1 MKLKLLL
8 TFTLLCNVLLLN
20 ATTNSGSK
28 TDNPNNEIV
37 ANEITCSVSTT
48 SFCSGSSVTVTFTA
62 SGTYVSGNVFTA
74 QLSDASGSFASPVS
88 IGTLT
93 AIASGTFSG
102 LIPNNSATGSGYRIR
117 VIASNPS
124 TIGTDNGVN
133 ITVNQLPNPI
143 LAGNSNIC
151 VGLTSV
157 FVSNV
162 TGGTWSSG
170 NTSIATVNSIT
181 GVVTGVSSGVAIINY
196 TVSGTGT
203 CPNATASRTVTV
215 SPQPNAGVISGNQ
228 NICAGSTSTFA
239 STVAGGTWSSA
250 NTSIATINS
259 TTGVVAGV
267 SPGTTTIS
275 YIAIGIGGCPNVMA
289 TRTVTVNSIV
299 TPNFFSAFSL
309 CSGSVAPVLA
319 TTSVNGITG
328 TWLPSTISNTTS
340 GTYSFTPTIGQCATT
355 ATLNVTVIP
364 KVTPTFTP
372 IAPICSGTPLNPL
385 PTTSNDGIT
394 GTWSPALNNKA
405 TTTYTFTPT
414 PGLCANTTALT
425 ITVIALPSATSSPN
439 NLTICSGE
447 TANIDLSSS
456 QSGTTFNWTAV
467 QTGVLGAFSATGN
480 SITQILQTS
489 GNQQGTVVYTIT
501 PVSNGCVGVPITAI
515 VNVNPKP
522 EIFGSGATTICSG
535 ESTNINLFSS
545 ILGTQLSWTVI
556 PTGVTGATAGTGSTI
571 NDILLAGA
579 TVGTAVYTIS
589 SSLKG
594 CQGNSFVTTVTIN
607 PLPLL
612 EPMPNVLA
620 CSSYTLPVL
629 LKGSYYSGVAGT
641 GNIIAPETVITNSTL
656 LSVFFNDGFCSAS
669 YPLSITIIPETKPE
683 IITENDSHDLYIENT
698 TIVQSLL
705 LDSQLSNE
713 YSFQW
718 YENDILIDGATN
730 SSYLVNT
737 VSQNADPRN
746 FTVKAIKGICESTSS
761 IFEVNQTPVP
771 APSGDRF
778 QSFTQG
784 QTLDDIVVIGSNI
797 QWYADATANR
807 KASSPLP
814 LNTLLVNNTTYYAS
828 QTINGFESQTR
839 LPVTVQVALSNH
851 SFAFKDLQVSP
862 NPIIDVLN
870 IKSKEIVKKVT
881 VYNTL
886 GQEVSHKEGN
896 GLEFKLDF
904 SNLVSGNYFVKVA
917 SENKQQVLKVVK
929 K

>member
-102 LIPNNSATGSGYRIR
+102 LIPNNASTGIGYRIR

-364 KVTPTFTP
+364 KVTPTFAAVP
-372 IAPICSGTPLNPL
+372 PICSGATIAPL

-394 GTWSPALNNKA
+394 GFWSPALNNIA
-405 TTTYTFTPT
+405 TTMYTFTPDV
-414 PGLCANTTALT
+414 GQCSTTTSLT
-425 ITVIALPSATSSPN
+425 VTVNQLPTATISGGSSV
-439 NLTICSGE
+439 CSGTSGIINITGTPNATVTYNE
-447 TANIDLSSS
+447 NYGSNQTIVLDATGLATILTQPLFANSVYSLVSIKSAGFPSCSS
-456 QSGTTFNWTAV
+456 Q
-467 QTGVLGAFSATGN
+467 
-480 SITQILQTS
+480 
-489 GNQQGTVVYTIT
+489 
-501 PVSNGCVGVPITAI
+501 
-515 VNVNPKP
+515 
-522 EIFGSGATTICSG
+522 
-535 ESTNINLFSS
+535 
-545 ILGTQLSWTVI
+545 
-556 PTGVTGATAGTGSTI
+556 
-571 NDILLAGA
+571 
-579 TVGTAVYTIS
+579 
-589 SSLKG
+589 
-594 CQGNSFVTTVTIN
+594 
-607 PLPLL
+607 
-612 EPMPNVLA
+612 
-620 CSSYTLPVL
+620 
-629 LKGSYYSGVAGT
+629 
-641 GNIIAPETVITNSTL
+641 II
-656 LSVFFNDGFCSAS
+656 GSAS
-669 YPLSITIIPETKPE
+669 
-683 IITENDSHDLYIENT
+683 
-698 TIVQSLL
+698 
-705 LDSQLSNE
+705 
-713 YSFQW
+713 
-718 YENDILIDGATN
+718 
-730 SSYLVNT
+730 
-737 VSQNADPRN
+737 
-746 FTVKAIKGICESTSS
+746 
-761 IFEVNQTPVP
+761 
-771 APSGDRF
+771 
-778 QSFTQG
+778 
-784 QTLDDIVVIGSNI
+784 IVVNHI
-797 QWYADATANR
+797 TR
-807 KASSPLP
+807 
-814 LNTLLVNNTTYYAS
+814 NN
-828 QTINGFESQTR
+828 
-839 LPVTVQVALSNH
+839 
-851 SFAFKDLQVSP
+851 
-862 NPIIDVLN
+862 
-870 IKSKEIVKKVT
+870 
-881 VYNTL
+881 YNT
-886 GQEVSHKEGN
+886 
-896 GLEFKLDF
+896 
-904 SNLVSGNYFVKVA
+904 
-917 SENKQQVLKVVK
+917 
-929 K
+929 

>member
-102 LIPNNSATGSGYRIR
+102 LIPNNASTGIGYRIR

-364 KVTPTFTP
+364 KVTPTFAAVP
-372 IAPICSGTPLNPL
+372 PICSGATIAPL

-394 GTWSPALNNKA
+394 GFWSPALNNIA
-405 TTTYTFTPT
+405 TTMYTFTPDV
-414 PGLCANTTALT
+414 GQCSTT
-425 ITVIALPSATSSPN
+425 TS
-439 NLTICSGE
+439 L
-447 TANIDLSSS
+447 
-456 QSGTTFNWTAV
+456 
-467 QTGVLGAFSATGN
+467 
-480 SITQILQTS
+480 
-489 GNQQGTVVYTIT
+489 
-501 PVSNGCVGVPITAI
+501 
-515 VNVNPKP
+515 
-522 EIFGSGATTICSG
+522 
-535 ESTNINLFSS
+535 
-545 ILGTQLSWTVI
+545 
-556 PTGVTGATAGTGSTI
+556 
-571 NDILLAGA
+571 
-579 TVGTAVYTIS
+579 
-589 SSLKG
+589 
-594 CQGNSFVTTVTIN
+594 TVTVK
-607 PLPLL
+607 PLPVL

-620 CSSYTLPVL
+620 CSSYTLPAL
-629 LKGSYYSGVAGT
+629 LKGSYYSGAAGT
-641 GNIIAPETVITNSTL
+641 GNIIAPGTVITTSTL
-656 LSVFFNDGFCSAS
+656 LSVFFNDGFCSVS

-683 IITENDSHDLYIENT
+683 IVTENDTHDLYVDNAT
-698 TIVQSLL
+698 VVQPLL
-705 LDSQLSNE
+705 LESQFSNE

-718 YENDILIDGATN
+718 YENGILIDGATN
-730 SSYLVNT
+730 PTYLVNT
-737 VSQNADPRN
+737 VSQNAIPRN
-746 FTVKAIKGICESTSS
+746 FTVSVIKGICESTSS

-771 APSGDRF
+771 APSGNRF

-784 QTLDDIVVIGSNI
+784 QTLADIVVIGSNI

-814 LNTLLVNNTTYYAS
+814 LNTLLVSNTTYYAS
-828 QTINGFESQTR
+828 QTINGFESPTR

-862 NPIIDVLN
+862 NPVIELLT

-886 GQEVSHKEGN
+886 GQEVYHKEGN
-896 GLEFKLDF
+896 GLEFKLEL
-904 SNLVSGNYFVKVA
+904 SHLVSGNYFVKVA
-917 SENKQQVLKVVK
+917 SDAKQQVLKVIK

>member
-8 TFTLLCNVLLLN
+8 TFALLCNVLLIH
-20 ATTNSGSK
+20 ATTNSVNTTINS
-28 TDNPNNEIV
+28 NNDIV

-102 LIPNNSATGSGYRIR
+102 LIPNNASTGIGYRIR

-364 KVTPTFTP
+364 KVTPTFAAVP
-372 IAPICSGTPLNPL
+372 PICSGATIAPL

-394 GTWSPALNNKA
+394 GFWFPALNNTA
-405 TTTYTFTPT
+405 TTMYTFTPDV
-414 PGLCANTTALT
+414 GQCSTTTSLT
-425 ITVIALPSATSSPN
+425 VTVNQLPTATISGGSSV
-439 NLTICSGE
+439 CSGTSGIINIMGTPNATVTYNE
-447 TANIDLSSS
+447 NYGSNQTIVLDATGLATILTQPLFANSVYSLVSIKSAGFPSCSS
-456 QSGTTFNWTAV
+456 QIIG
-467 QTGVLGAFSATGN
+467 SA
-480 SITQILQTS
+480 SI
-489 GNQQGTVVYTIT
+489 VV
-501 PVSNGCVGVPITAI
+501 
-515 VNVNPKP
+515 
-522 EIFGSGATTICSG
+522 
-535 ESTNINLFSS
+535 
-545 ILGTQLSWTVI
+545 
-556 PTGVTGATAGTGSTI
+556 
-571 NDILLAGA
+571 
-579 TVGTAVYTIS
+579 
-589 SSLKG
+589 
-594 CQGNSFVTTVTIN
+594 N
-607 PLPLL
+607 PLP
-612 EPMPNVLA
+612 E
-620 CSSYTLPVL
+620 
-629 LKGSYYSGVAGT
+629 
-641 GNIIAPETVITNSTL
+641 
-656 LSVFFNDGFCSAS
+656 
-669 YPLSITIIPETKPE
+669 ITIIPDVYD
-683 IITENDSHDLYIENT
+683 IYIDNT
-698 TIVQSLL
+698 TVVQPLL
-705 LDSQLSNE
+705 LESQLSGN
-713 YSFQW
+713 YMFQW
-718 YENDILIDGATN
+718 YENGIAIVGATN
-730 SSYLVNT
+730 PTYIIDT
-737 VSQNADPRN
+737 VSPNASKRN
-746 FTVKAIKGICESTSS
+746 FTFDVFIGLCVAKSP
-761 IFEVNQTPVP
+761 IFVVNQIPVP

-784 QTLDDIVVIGSNI
+784 QTLADIVVIGSNI

-814 LNTLLVNNTTYYAS
+814 LNTLLVSNTTYYAS
-828 QTINGFESQTR
+828 QTINGFESPTR

-851 SFAFKDLQVSP
+851 SFAFKDLQVSS
-862 NPIIDVLN
+862 NPVIELLT

-886 GQEVSHKEGN
+886 GQEVYHKEGN
-896 GLEFKLDF
+896 GLEFKLDL

>member
-102 LIPNNSATGSGYRIR
+102 LIPNNASTGIGYRIR

-364 KVTPTFTP
+364 KVTPTFAAVP
-372 IAPICSGTPLNPL
+372 PICSGATIAPL

-394 GTWSPALNNKA
+394 GFWSPALNNIA
-405 TTTYTFTPT
+405 TTMYTFTPDV
-414 PGLCANTTALT
+414 GQCSTTTSLT
-425 ITVIALPSATSSPN
+425 VTVNQLPTATISGGSSV
-439 NLTICSGE
+439 CSGTSGIINITGTPNATVTYNE
-447 TANIDLSSS
+447 NYGSNQTIVLDATGLATILTQPLFANSVYSLVSIKSAGFPSCSS
-456 QSGTTFNWTAV
+456 QIIG
-467 QTGVLGAFSATGN
+467 SA
-480 SITQILQTS
+480 SI
-489 GNQQGTVVYTIT
+489 VV
-501 PVSNGCVGVPITAI
+501 
-515 VNVNPKP
+515 
-522 EIFGSGATTICSG
+522 
-535 ESTNINLFSS
+535 
-545 ILGTQLSWTVI
+545 
-556 PTGVTGATAGTGSTI
+556 
-571 NDILLAGA
+571 
-579 TVGTAVYTIS
+579 
-589 SSLKG
+589 
-594 CQGNSFVTTVTIN
+594 N
-607 PLPLL
+607 PLP
-612 EPMPNVLA
+612 E
-620 CSSYTLPVL
+620 
-629 LKGSYYSGVAGT
+629 
-641 GNIIAPETVITNSTL
+641 
-656 LSVFFNDGFCSAS
+656 
-669 YPLSITIIPETKPE
+669 ITIIPDVYD
-683 IITENDSHDLYIENT
+683 IYIDNT
-698 TIVQSLL
+698 TVVQPLL
-705 LDSQLSNE
+705 LESQLSGN
-713 YSFQW
+713 YMFQW
-718 YENDILIDGATN
+718 YENGIAIVGATN
-730 SSYLVNT
+730 PTYIIDT
-737 VSQNADPRN
+737 VSPNASKRN
-746 FTVKAIKGICESTSS
+746 FTFDVFIGLCVAKSP
-761 IFEVNQTPVP
+761 IFVVNQIPVP

-784 QTLDDIVVIGSNI
+784 QTLADIVVIGSNI

-807 KASSPLP
+807 MASSPLP
-814 LNTLLVNNTTYYAS
+814 LNKLLVNGTTYYAS
-828 QTINGFESQTR
+828 QTINGFESPTR